1 MHATMTDHVSCAIV
15 PYDHSGQPYFQQSY
29 VPYGGGACGDMFEL
43 CQWNNCVQCA
53 PDRRSLK

>member
-29 VPYGGGACGDMFEL
+29 VPYGAAGVHVVTCL
-43 CQWNNCVQCA
+43 SCA
-53 PDRRSLK
+53 SGTIVYSVHQTDVA